1 MQPTPSPVPRKF
13 RSRDG
18 LEDPVPMCGIFLAV
32 NSATTPLKLEPKR
45 YSAAEIAHVVGARVA
60 LQTALSALDKQKV
73 ENAQNIRQRQVEL
86 GRLSVKNH
94 GGRIA
99 QLQREIAEMLVVS
112 PLEADGADLDGTLV
126 DIMAR
131 GPDYA
136 ELWEAKMGK
145 WFVLGLSSVL
155 SLRQPFAV
163 QPWTDERYVFQFN
176 GELYNEGCFEA
187 NDGQFAFEA
196 VEACKGDVDRLG
208 TALSS
213 LNGEFAFVLT
223 DKSTKTVFFGK
234 DHIGKRSLLYST
246 ANGLAVGSV
255 LSHLPEDELVEC
267 EPGVLYVYDVENE
280 KLSKTPYPKQLRLD
294 AVSGE
299 SFDAGYDDT
308 AFFVDQLH
316 SHLKNACLVRQK
328 TVHPLHT
335 TQTQVAVLFSG
346 GLDCTILASLI
357 AENYESLGEPVKI
370 DLLTV
375 GFENPRT
382 GLSAL
387 ESPDRKLSEQLW
399 FELSKKFKNSP
410 ISFRLV
416 QVDVSYAEWLS
427 HKNRVLD
434 LIRPT
439 ATEMD
444 LSIGIAFY
452 FASRPGVFTAL
463 TMEGVPEWEE
473 FQKNRDSFVS
483 SEKYTSNAKVL
494 FSGLGADELYGGY
507 SRHEAVF
514 DSLRE
519 NAAPETIH
527 RLYDE
532 LSKSLHHDITAIY
545 NRNLGRDDRAIS
557 SWGKELRYPY
567 LDSAVVEFLASLAP
581 HYKVQFRWTTVKT
594 KKGEKRAKLYSRK
607 YLLRQLCHALGL
619 PMAAEEVKRA
629 IQFGAKL
636 AKLEVG
642 QSKTKG
648 TERAAQ

>member
-1 MQPTPSPVPRKF
+1 
-13 RSRDG
+13 
-18 LEDPVPMCGIFLAV
+18 MCGIFLAV
-32 NSATTPLKLEPKR
+32 SASAAPLELEAKR
-45 YSAAEIAHVVGARVA
+45 YGEDEISRIVGTRVA
-60 LQTALSALDKQKV
+60 LQTALSALDKQKM
-73 ENAQNIRQRQVEL
+73 ENAENIRQRRNEL
-86 GRLSVKNH
+86 GQLGVKNH
-94 GGRIA
+94 AARIA
-99 QLQREIAEMLVVS
+99 ELQREIAELLVVS
-112 PLEADGADLDGTLV
+112 ALEVAAPGLDGTLV

-136 ELWEAKMGK
+136 EIWEAKMGK
-145 WFVLGLSSVL
+145 WLVHGLSSVL

-163 QPWTDERYVFQFN
+163 QPLADERFVFQFN
-176 GELYNEGCFEA
+176 GELYNEGCFCG
-187 NDGQFAFEA
+187 NDSEFAFQQVRASE
-196 VEACKGDVDRLG
+196 GDVELLG
-208 TALSS
+208 TALSR

-223 DKSTKTVFFGK
+223 DKSTKRVVFGK

-246 ANGLAVGSV
+246 KNGLAVASV

-280 KLSKTPYPKQLRLD
+280 KLSKSPYPKQLRLD

-299 SFDAGYDDT
+299 ACSKGYDET
-308 AFFVDQLH
+308 ATFVDQLH

-328 TVHPLHT
+328 TVHPLHAT
-335 TQTQVAVLFSG
+335 KTQVAVLFSG

-399 FELSKKFKNSP
+399 FELSRKFKNSNV
-410 ISFRLV
+410 SFRLV
-416 QVDVSYAEWLS
+416 QVDVSYAEWLA

-434 LIRPT
+434 LIRPA

-452 FASRPGVFTAL
+452 FASRSGDFTAL
-463 TMEGVPEWEE
+463 TMEDAPEWSE
-473 FQKNRDSFVS
+473 FEKNRESYVS

-514 DSLRE
+514 DSLQE
-519 NAAPETIH
+519 NAAPETIYN
-527 RLYDE
+527 LYDE

-545 NRNLGRDDRAIS
+545 SRNLGRDDRAIS

-567 LDSAVVEFLASLAP
+567 LDTAVVEFLASLAP
-581 HYKVQFRWTTVKT
+581 HYKVRFNWTTVKS
-594 KKGEKRAKLYSRK
+594 KKGEKRAKVYSRK
-607 YLLRQLCHALGL
+607 YLLRQLCHELGL
-619 PMAAEEVKRA
+619 PMAAEEFKRA